1 MDVAAAPCQLQSLAA
16 PFSSVPSCASSSP
29 APYSC
34 LAGWPKWKRGGM
46 LSCKGWTFQGIKRQL
61 IVFSRKLNIDLQFV
75 AVDFQRDAAV
85 GGILW
90 DKVFSKLWVDA

>member
-1 MDVAAAPCQLQSLAA
+1 
-16 PFSSVPSCASSSP
+16 
-29 APYSC
+29 
-34 LAGWPKWKRGGM
+34 M